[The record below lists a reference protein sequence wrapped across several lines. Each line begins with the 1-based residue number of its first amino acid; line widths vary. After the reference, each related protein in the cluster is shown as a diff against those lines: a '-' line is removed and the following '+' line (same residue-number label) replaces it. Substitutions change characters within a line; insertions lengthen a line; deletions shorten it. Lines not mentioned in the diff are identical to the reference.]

1 MAAYMVPGGVRF
13 DLREEDQH
21 HLLAGLDAIQ
31 VDVTRYM
38 RMFEH
43 GPLIALRSKNVGI
56 LTREAAREACA
67 VGPTARASG
76 IPESDRRLHHPTYQI
91 LGFQPVSRE
100 EGDNYARIMVRFQ
113 EILQSISLIRSSLDL
128 LEPGPIR
135 GGGIPGAGE
144 IAYSGE
150 APRGELT
157 YFLKTDAAGRVLE
170 VSIQTPSIMNIEAC
184 SHYMLKGVAS
194 LADVPS
200 TFVSADPCIAC
211 TER

>member
-1 MAAYMVPGGVRF
+1 MLDTLAERHPEVQAMARA
-13 DLREEDQH
+13 
-21 HLLAGLDAIQ
+21 
-31 VDVTRYM
+31 

-43 GPLIALRSKNVGI
+43 APLIALRSKNIGV
-56 LTREAAREACA
+56 LTREAAKEACA

-76 IPESDRRLHHPTYQI
+76 MPESDRRLRHPTYQK
-91 LGFQPVSRE
+91 LGFEPVSRT

-113 EILQSISLIRSSLDL
+113 ELLQSVSLIQKALDI
-128 LEPGPIR
+128 LEPGPVR

-184 SHYMLKGVAS
+184 CHYMLKGVAS
-194 LADVPS
+194 LADVSS